1 MNGFATMALREQLL
15 LIGAMIEHNKDDI
28 TVLQQLEQLYTAIS
42 FCMTSIEKIETRI
55 LEAQIK
61 NGQLRIDI
69 QQLRKENKA
78 LNKKIADLIERIE
91 I

>member
-1 MNGFATMALREQLL
+1 MDGFATMALREQLL
-15 LIGAMIEHNKDDI
+15 LIGAMMEHNKDDI

-61 NGQLRIDI
+61 NGQLKIDI
-69 QQLRKENKA
+69 QHLRTENKA
-78 LNKKIADLIERIE
+78 LNKKIEDLIERIE

>member
-42 FCMTSIEKIETRI
+42 FCITSIEKIETRI

-61 NGQLRIDI
+61 NGQLKIDI

-78 LNKKIADLIERIE
+78 LNKKIKDLIERIE

>member
-1 MNGFATMALREQLL
+1 MDGFATMALREQLL

-78 LNKKIADLIERIE
+78 LNKKIEDLIERIE

>member
-1 MNGFATMALREQLL
+1 MDGFATMALREQLL
-15 LIGAMIEHNKDDI
+15 LIGAMIEHNKEDL
-28 TVLQQLEQLYTAIS
+28 TVLLQLEQLYTAIS

-61 NGQLRIDI
+61 NGQLQIDI
-69 QQLRKENKA
+69 RQLRKEKKD
-78 LNKKIADLIERIE
+78 LEKKIESLMERIE

>member
-1 MNGFATMALREQLL
+1 MALREQLL
-15 LIGAMIEHNKDDI
+15 LIGAMIEHNKEDL
-28 TVLQQLEQLYTAIS
+28 TVLLQLEQLYTAIS

-61 NGQLRIDI
+61 NGQLQIDI
-69 QQLRKENKA
+69 RQLRKEKKD
-78 LNKKIADLIERIE
+78 LEKKIESLMERIQ

>member
-1 MNGFATMALREQLL
+1 MALREQLL
-15 LIGAMIEHNKDDI
+15 LIGAMIEHNKEDL
-28 TVLQQLEQLYTAIS
+28 TVLLQLEQLYTAIS

-61 NGQLRIDI
+61 NGQLQIDI
-69 QQLRKENKA
+69 RQLREEKKDLE
-78 LNKKIADLIERIE
+78 KKIESLMERIQ

>member
-1 MNGFATMALREQLL
+1 MDGFATMALREQLL

-55 LEAQIK
+55 LDAQIK

-78 LNKKIADLIERIE
+78 LNKKIEDLIERIE

>member
-1 MNGFATMALREQLL
+1 MALREQLL

>member
-1 MNGFATMALREQLL
+1 MDGFATMALREQLL
-15 LIGAMIEHNKDDI
+15 LIGAMIEHNKDDL
-28 TVLQQLEQLYTAIS
+28 TVLLQLEQLYTAIS

-61 NGQLRIDI
+61 NGQLQIDI
-69 QQLRKENKA
+69 RQLRKEKKD
-78 LNKKIADLIERIE
+78 LEKKIESLMERIQ

>member
-1 MNGFATMALREQLL
+1 MDGFATMALREQLL
-15 LIGAMIEHNKDDI
+15 LIGAMIEYNKDDI

-61 NGQLRIDI
+61 NGQLKIDI

-78 LNKKIADLIERIE
+78 LNKKIEDLIERIE

>member
-42 FCMTSIEKIETRI
+42 FCITSIEKIETRI

-61 NGQLRIDI
+61 NGQLKIDI

-78 LNKKIADLIERIE
+78 LNKKIEDLIERIE

>member
-1 MNGFATMALREQLL
+1 MDGFATMALREQLL